1 VNEPAVGI
9 RRACAEGKLKLKISG
24 KAIHMRAL
32 SKVVG
37 SLACVAALV
46 FAVSQVSAQNLIAN
60 GNFETGNLNGWQ
72 VFQNNPPLTDVTT
85 INDNG
90 PSAPGV
96 WAADMHNLNQALGLT
111 LKQTTA
117 PGSVVGAGVIVNWS
131 FDEKVV
137 QSANG
142 GVFFIEMFDV
152 NAAGAVLDRPVFLG
166 PYFNAQWQTLSGS
179 WTTTNP
185 NTDAVVVQFEA
196 VTGAVQGSVEQVRV
210 DNVVIVPEP
219 STLALA
225 GLGLIALFGMQR
237 RNA

>member
-1 VNEPAVGI
+1 MTAT
-9 RRACAEGKLKLKISG
+9 R
-24 KAIHMRAL
+24 
-32 SKVVG
+32 KVVG

-46 FAVSQVSAQNLIAN
+46 FAVSQVSAQNLLVN
-60 GNFETGNLNGWQ
+60 GDFETGNLNGWQ
-72 VFQNNPPLTDVTT
+72 VFQNNPPITDVTT

-111 LKQTTA
+111 LKQTSA
-117 PGSVVGAGVIVNWS
+117 PGSVVGAGIKVNWS

-137 QSANG
+137 QSAVG

-152 NAAGAVLDRPVFLG
+152 NAAGAVLDRPFFLG
-166 PYFNAQWQTLSGS
+166 PYFNNQWQTLSGS

-185 NTDAVVVQFEA
+185 NTDAVVIQFEA
-196 VTGAVQGSVEQVRV
+196 VTGAAVGSIEQVRV
-210 DNVVIVPEP
+210 DNVYVSAVPEP

-225 GLGLIALFGMQR
+225 GLGLIALLGMR
-237 RNA
+237 RRSL